1 MTMMKILST
10 RSAGRENSSTEGE
23 IAMGKHN
30 FTKDVVCPY
39 YKYEAPQMIYCEG
52 VDDNTALHLAFD
64 AKDRMKGYIKA
75 RCCNRWKECLIAQML
90 NRKYDYE

>member
-1 MTMMKILST
+1 
-10 RSAGRENSSTEGE
+10 
-23 IAMGKHN
+23 MGKHN

-52 VDDNTALHLAFD
+52 VDENTALHLAFD
-64 AKDRMKGYIKA
+64 AKYRMKAYIKA
-75 RCCNRWKECLIAQML
+75 RCCGCWKGCLIAQML